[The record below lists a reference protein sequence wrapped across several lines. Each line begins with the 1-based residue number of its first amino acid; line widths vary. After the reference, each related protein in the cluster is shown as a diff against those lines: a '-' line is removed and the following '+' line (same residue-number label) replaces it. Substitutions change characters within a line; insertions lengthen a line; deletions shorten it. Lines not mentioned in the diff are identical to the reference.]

1 MPEGPEIAKVVDS
14 LQFMRGHT
22 IESLYLSTSR
32 PWILKMSPSDVLHD
46 KITNISRVGKFI
58 IWEHLSERRTIIHLS
73 FTGTF
78 SQKVQKFF
86 AMQLTLED
94 GTKVN
99 FADKRGLS
107 IWRNVSKEEFEAD
120 STLRA
125 HKVDGLSSS
134 TQEIF
139 SRLVALNKKG
149 IKKELKPFLL
159 DYHNICG
166 IGNIYG
172 SEICFEAKLSP
183 KKRFCDLDE
192 EELKRLTQTIS
203 FILKR
208 AYQLGGSSIETFSD
222 YLDNEGHAQDLH
234 KVYSKEVC
242 QLCGTRILSFKQD
255 GRTTYYCPC
264 CQGGK

>member
-1 MPEGPEIAKVVDS
+1 MPEGPEIARVVDS
-14 LQFMRGHT
+14 LQFMQGHT
-22 IESLYLSTSR
+22 IESLYLPTSR
-32 PWILKMSPSDVLHD
+32 PWILKTEPGRILYDPIQ
-46 KITNISRVGKFI
+46 KISRVGKFI

-86 AMQLTLED
+86 ALQLILED
-94 GTKVN
+94 KTQIN
-99 FADKRGLS
+99 FSDKRGLS
-107 IWRNVSKEEFEAD
+107 IWRNLSKEEFDAD
-120 STLRA
+120 PTLKA
-125 HKVDGLSSS
+125 HKVDGLSNSIP
-134 TQEIF
+134 EIYN
-139 SRLVALNKKG
+139 RLLALKKKG

-159 DYHNICG
+159 DYHNVCG

-183 KKRFCDLDE
+183 KMRFSELDDK
-192 EELKRLTQTIS
+192 ELQHLAQTIS
-203 FILKR
+203 FILRR

-222 YLDNEGHAQDLH
+222 YLDNIGHAQDLH
-234 KVYSKEVC
+234 KVYNKEVC
-242 QLCGTRILSFKQD
+242 QLCGTRIISFKQD